1 MRWVVVTHHGPIVSS
16 GCHYPHMSPSLR
28 SIAKDHADLV
38 VARLRLTQEQRM
50 GAGHQRFQ
58 DGYRAAMEALGRR
71 PTTSWLPHPQTEL
84 QGIEVDERMAPLL
97 EALWRFDFVTQFS
110 CQGDPEHY
118 IADEV
123 GTHEALAY
131 IAFAEYEQS
140 SQFVTQTVDLLGYVP
155 WQEGRLVCGPMVP
168 RRDTAIRG
176 SAQFP
181 PTLLE
186 DITQA
191 WVSHASARAAE
202 L

>member
-1 MRWVVVTHHGPIVSS
+1 
-16 GCHYPHMSPSLR
+16 MSPSLR

-38 VARLRLTQEQRM
+38 AARLHLTQEQRV

-71 PTTSWLPHPQTEL
+71 PATSWLPHPQTEL
-84 QGIEVDERMAPLL
+84 QGIEVDERIAPLL
-97 EALWRFDFVTQFS
+97 AALWSLDFVTQFS

-118 IADEV
+118 IAHEV

-131 IAFAEYEQS
+131 IAFAEFEQS
-140 SQFVTQTVDLLGYVP
+140 SRFVTQTVELLGYVP
-155 WQEGRLVCGPMVP
+155 WKKGRLVCGPMVP
-168 RRDTAIRG
+168 TGDAVIRG

-181 PTLLE
+181 PTLLDE
-186 DITQA
+186 ITQA
-191 WVSHASARAAE
+191 WVSHASAWQAE